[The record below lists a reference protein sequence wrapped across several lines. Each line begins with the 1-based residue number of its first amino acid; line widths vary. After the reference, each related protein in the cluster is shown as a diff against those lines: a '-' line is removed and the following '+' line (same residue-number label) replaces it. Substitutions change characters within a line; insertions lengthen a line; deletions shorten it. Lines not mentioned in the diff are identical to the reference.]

1 MNTFNKRFF
10 SSSRTRVMSRGGWT
24 HKLHNAV
31 AILKITNL
39 VRVKRKERA
48 RERKILNALS
58 SKG

>member
-1 MNTFNKRFF
+1 
-10 SSSRTRVMSRGGWT
+10 MSRGGWT